1 MKSSSFR
8 GSQEARKGLFWGQF
22 MTKRLRVLALA
33 LTLVCLGS
41 GVACS
46 HLRHLLG
53 VVADKPQ
60 VRLVNIDVRSIST
73 KRMDMDFVLEVM
85 NPNSFSVDIEE
96 LQYKVR
102 SLDLDLGEGSH
113 KDLITLKSHDKVEV
127 RLPFRM
133 DPATLVTLMKKYLQN
148 PKELKIQ
155 LVANLYLDTTIGKMD
170 MHFEEE
176 KTIMKG
182 FAPSN

>member
-1 MKSSSFR
+1 
-8 GSQEARKGLFWGQF
+8 
-22 MTKRLRVLALA
+22 MTKCLREFSLAF
-33 LTLVCLGS
+33 TLLILGS
-41 GVACS
+41 GAACS

-60 VRLVNIDVRSIST
+60 VRLLNVDVRSIST

-102 SLDLDLGEGSH
+102 SLELDLGEGSH
-113 KDLITLKSHDKVEV
+113 KDVITLKSHEKIEV

-133 DPATLVTLMKKYLQN
+133 DSDVLVILMKKYLQN
-148 PKELKIQ
+148 PKELKVL
-155 LVANLYLDTTIGKMD
+155 LVANLYLGTAIGKMD

>member
-1 MKSSSFR
+1 MQKAWRSVIR
-8 GSQEARKGLFWGQF
+8 PRDKPKLGAF
-22 MTKRLRVLALA
+22 MTKRLRALSLAF
-33 LTLVCLGS
+33 TLVLMGS

-60 VRLVNIDVRSIST
+60 VRLVNVDVRSIST
-73 KRMDMDFVLEVM
+73 KRMDMDFVLEVL
-85 NPNSFSVDIEE
+85 NPNGFSVDIEE

-102 SLDLDLGEGSH
+102 SLELDLGEGSH
-113 KDLITLKSHDKVEV
+113 KEPITLKSHEKVEV

-133 DPATLVTLMKKYLQN
+133 DPDTLVVLMKKYLQN
-148 PKELKIQ
+148 PKELKVQ
-155 LVANLYLDTTIGKMD
+155 LIANLFLGTAIGKMD
-170 MHFEEE
+170 MRFEEE

-182 FAPSN
+182 FAPTK